1 MTTVNSADNARPVN
15 ASHRNFEGHVT
26 RAKVLAK
33 QPENIP
39 KVLAKETPKES
50 PEFYKYEQID
60 KPTAGR
66 ITYREK
72 DGAQVTVDKNQNPEL
87 YKAVVRD
94 YWTMEAMKSG
104 HTLSL
109 DNEDKLALLDY
120 NDPSKVDRSH
130 AAEGVITFE
139 FGANKIVIN
148 NHLTPDTFARFDKL
162 QQLQSFKDSGKIVS
176 PGQELPVAT
185 TAYKDVQVLA
195 PGILLAQTSSGE
207 QYVVS
212 KDLTPELFKQLDD
225 IKTSKAA
232 LADGKAK
239 GYEAVTELPKGL
251 DPGKLQVDQ
260 VDKDSG
266 VILFQYD
273 GKKYAMSAEDA
284 LDWDHTKAK
293 NADTLPAIYFDGYIH
308 LPETSNTIGGG
319 ELYNTLFIA
328 DKVKGKPAEQAL
340 KDAFRDNQRVVS
352 DDQPLPKLAE
362 IESIE
367 ATAEGVLKVKLKRG
381 DTQIVLEDVSAKAF
395 KQYAD
400 FDKTLDGVKAAEEKG
415 FKLVADNEYLSS
427 TEDVKQVGTPDE
439 FGPGLIT
446 YVYQKP
452 GGEEQKLLVSKD
464 YNPELYK
471 QIVDTHIEKNSPT
484 AKQDE
489 FRAKHGLP
497 PESQTTV
504 DSLLT
509 NQKDE
514 SGKQLTVQDLE
525 LKMMFDEYR
534 AGIKDGSIGRD
545 DPRAKLVRALEAKMK
560 VENGMAIVPNGS
572 TDTIYV
578 APGEPMWLNSRDVRD
593 QIFDAKAIDE
603 AIGKGMSDPKIQEDM
618 KRFQTNA
625 RSQVEGGDEKIKA
638 TEQALEHMANS
649 DEFRLY
655 IKDLQD
661 NGMKDLAE
669 AEIQK
674 TYVGLAQIDP
684 KKADQF
690 LQDLS
695 RDGMLMELDKIMG
708 DPSSVSPENAAAA
721 GTDVT
726 NFILRGMR
734 AAGDLPSHLINA
746 YETTFQKIYQNK
758 STAADIDKVWLELGA
773 KAKTGDLTNA
783 DISEALNKTE
793 SFKTNGFSPLSATE
807 KNNVLS
813 MFTNMKD
820 AGVLG
825 SISGT
830 MGLIRGVY
838 QLVGNPTN
846 LAATAEGRLA
856 IASDFVTFL
865 SFSNGFT
872 TLGSKTFDHI
882 FNTKT
887 NAKFGLTTPVPDL
900 LWGKD
905 PTLAPSTQHNGGS
918 TLQKA
923 LNENYWFEAN
933 KGNPFANDV
942 DTNTRNL
949 TPLRGG
955 PYQPTLSPDNMESF
969 AKGMRD
975 GAGVKYGINSNTAF
989 RIAGSVSRV
998 LGAGGDFAGGIMGI
1012 VLSAFGIRDAV
1023 KSGDKLQLAASSL
1036 GIVAGVGSTIGGIA
1050 SINGAFAVVGGTIGR
1065 AISFA
1070 GPVGFIV
1077 GAVISFAGAFIN
1089 VARSYQL
1096 QKISQ
1101 QDWKN
1106 IQDFKQDGL
1115 LKEHGDEAYTWVQTY
1130 MHNWG
1135 QRDTPQD
1142 QSIFDYRADEWNA
1155 RQTHRGL
1162 EHENYEGDGENA
1174 WQTEF
1179 PEQSAGNFVQ

>member
-1 MTTVNSADNARPVN
+1 MTTVNSADNSGRPTSSN
-15 ASHRNFEGHVT
+15 RNFDSHVS
-26 RAKVLAK
+26 RAKILASSGGP
-33 QPENIP
+33 QPENA
-39 KVLAKETPKES
+39 AKDQKA
-50 PEFYKYEQID
+50 PEFYAYQSIELSPNKQTIVY
-60 KPTAGR
+60 T
-66 ITYREK
+66 TH
-72 DGAQVTVDKNQNPEL
+72 DGKKISVDKNHNPEL

-130 AAEGVITFE
+130 QADGVITFE

-148 NHLTPDTFARFDKL
+148 NARTPDTFALFDKL
-162 QQLQSFKDSGKIVS
+162 HQVQQFKDNGKIVS

-185 TAYKDVQVLA
+185 TAYKDVRVQA
-195 PGILLAQTSSGE
+195 PGILVAQTTSGE
-207 QYVVS
+207 QYVIS
-212 KDLTPELFKQLDD
+212 KDLAPELFKQFDG
-225 IKTSKAA
+225 IKNSKAA
-232 LADGKAK
+232 LADGKAQ
-239 GYEAVTELPKGL
+239 GYEAVTELPIDL
-251 DPGKLQVDQ
+251 DPGKLLVDKI
-260 VDKDSG
+260 DKDSG

-273 GKKYAMSAEDA
+273 GKKYALSAEDA
-284 LDWDHTKAK
+284 LDWDHTTQK
-293 NADTLPAIYFDGYIH
+293 NADTLPATYFDGYTH
-308 LPETSNTIGGG
+308 LPKPITTIGGG

-328 DKVKGKPAEQAL
+328 DKVKGKPGEQAL
-340 KDAFRDNQRVVS
+340 KDAYRDKQTVIS
-352 DDQPLPKLAE
+352 DDRPLPKLAE
-362 IESIE
+362 IEAID
-367 ATAEGVLKVKLKRG
+367 ATADGVLKVKWKRG
-381 DTQIVLEDVSAKAF
+381 DTQIVIKEVAPKAF

-400 FDKTLDGVKAAEEKG
+400 FDKTLDGVKVAEEKG
-415 FKLVADNEYLSS
+415 FKLVGSDEYLSS

-452 GGEEQKLLVSKD
+452 GGEEQKLVVSKD

-471 QIVDTHIEKNSPT
+471 QIVDTHVEKNSPT

-489 FRAKHGLP
+489 LRSKHGLP

-504 DSLLT
+504 DALLT

-534 AGIKDGSIGRD
+534 AGIKDGSIGHD

-560 VENGMAIVPNGS
+560 VENGMAIIPNGS
-572 TDTIYV
+572 TDTIFV
-578 APGEPMWLNSRDVRD
+578 APGEPTWLNSRDVRD
-593 QIFDAKAIDE
+593 HIFDAKAIDE

-625 RSQVEGGDEKIKA
+625 KSQVEGGEEKIKS
-638 TEQALEHMANS
+638 TEQALEKMANS
-649 DEFRLY
+649 DEFRRY

-669 AEIQK
+669 SEIQK
-674 TYVGLAQIDP
+674 TYVGLAQLDP
-684 KKADQF
+684 QKADKF

-708 DPSSVSPENAAAA
+708 DPNLVSPENAAAA
-721 GTDVT
+721 GTDIT
-726 NFILRGMR
+726 NFVLRGMR

-746 YETTFQKIYQNK
+746 YETSFQKIYQNK
-758 STAADIDKVWLELGA
+758 STAADIDKVWLELGD
-773 KAKTGDLTNA
+773 KAKTKDLTSA
-783 DISEALNKTE
+783 DIKEAFDKTE
-793 SFKTNGFSPLSATE
+793 SFKQGGVSLLSE
-807 KNNVLS
+807 SDKKNVFS
-813 MFTNMKD
+813 MFANMKD

-838 QLVGNPTN
+838 QLIGNPTN

-872 TLGSKTFDHI
+872 TLGSKTYDHL
-882 FNTKT
+882 FKTKT
-887 NAKFGLTTPVPDL
+887 NAKFGLSTPVPDL
-900 LWGKD
+900 LWGKSPALDD
-905 PTLAPSTQHNGGS
+905 PLKGDSTSKLN
-918 TLQKA
+918 KA
-923 LNENYWFEAN
+923 LNDSFWD
-933 KGNPFANDV
+933 DV
-942 DTNTRNL
+942 AEHQTL
-949 TPLRGG
+949 TPEELNNRKSNVPFSVG
-955 PYQPTLSPDNMESF
+955 PDDSKLIDSF
-969 AKGMRD
+969 AKGIRD
-975 GAGVKYGINSNTAF
+975 GAGAKYSVSSGAAF

-1077 GAVISFAGAFIN
+1077 GAAISFVGAFIN
-1089 VARSYQL
+1089 IARSYQL
-1096 QKISQ
+1096 QKVSQ

-1115 LKEHGDEAYTWVQTY
+1115 LKEHGDEAYAWVQTY

-1135 QRDTPQD
+1135 QRDAPED

-1174 WQTEF
+1174 WQKEF
-1179 PEQSAGNFVQ
+1179 PEPSAGNFVQ